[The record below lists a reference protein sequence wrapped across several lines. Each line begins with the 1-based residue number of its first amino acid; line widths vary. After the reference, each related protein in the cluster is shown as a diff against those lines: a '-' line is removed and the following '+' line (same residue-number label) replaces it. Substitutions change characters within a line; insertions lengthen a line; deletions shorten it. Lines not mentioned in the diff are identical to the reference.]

1 MTEILG
7 LPITRPIKVGIVV
20 ADFND
25 LVTTRLLASAQQAL
39 RQAGIPEENILVVQV
54 PGAMEL
60 PRVTR
65 RLSETGVIDGVIA
78 LGAVVQGETDHYTY
92 VCQQSA
98 AGLAQASLTGP
109 IPVMFGVLMTANM
122 DQALNRA
129 GGKGGNKGRECAQ
142 ALLQVLSV
150 EQQLS
155 ELR

>member
-7 LPITRPIKVGIVV
+7 LPITRPVKVGIVV

-78 LGAVVQGETDHYTY
+78 LGAVVQGETDQLHLCLSAKRCWAGSGFVDRTY
-92 VCQQSA
+92 SGDVWCTDD
-98 AGLAQASLTGP
+98 G
-109 IPVMFGVLMTANM
+109 
-122 DQALNRA
+122 
-129 GGKGGNKGRECAQ
+129 
-142 ALLQVLSV
+142 
-150 EQQLS
+150 
-155 ELR
+155 